1 MICYTVYK
9 PTSNIC
15 RSSVP
20 LSLREDVGPWVRLQ
34 WSFSPQP
41 LLFCLQMPSN
51 NSDKNSLPSL
61 TKNKSLIFSKFCQ
74 ALFRV
79 RSDLAVIPQLSADLP
94 AVPSLPAP
102 KGKQKCWVSTG
113 IQPALQSRL
122 PGCAPWLLFLF
133 LLPECIAF
141 KERFYL
147 DFNTS
152 HLIFPWGLEG
162 CGMEAVGEHWKQ
174 PLKGHRQPFW
184 AAPQQG
190 GLPPWSRFSSLGHS
204 SFCRWQTKLSTV
216 RLLS

>member
-1 MICYTVYK
+1 MLQLACVCLAPSQYHAALQSKEKRSSRVKIFETGEKEQKHSLGSLSKKQQINKRQRGNVKRWMICYTVYK

-20 LSLREDVGPWVRLQ
+20 LSLREDVSPWVRLQ
-34 WSFSPQP
+34 RSFSPQP

-102 KGKQKCWVSTG
+102 KGRQKCWVSMG

-122 PGCAPWLLFLF
+122 PGCAP
-133 LLPECIAF
+133 
-141 KERFYL
+141 
-147 DFNTS
+147 
-152 HLIFPWGLEG
+152 
-162 CGMEAVGEHWKQ
+162 
-174 PLKGHRQPFW
+174 
-184 AAPQQG
+184 
-190 GLPPWSRFSSLGHS
+190 
-204 SFCRWQTKLSTV
+204 
-216 RLLS
+216 